1 MTARQLLVMPVRP
14 SASRALSWALH
25 DGNIVYPGYA
35 TEDDALLDAIDAAQ
49 NAADAGVKVEIVV
62 ERRADHAAPAQHRI

>member
-1 MTARQLLVMPVRP
+1 MTARQLLVIQVPH
-14 SASRALSWALH
+14 SAGRAPSWALH

-49 NAADAGVKVEIVV
+49 TAAESGVRIEIVV
-62 ERRADHAAPAQHRI
+62 ERRRAIA

>member
-1 MTARQLLVMPVRP
+1 MTARQLLVIQVPQ
-14 SASRALSWALH
+14 SAGRAPSWALQ

-49 NAADAGVKVEIVV
+49 TAADTGVRVEIVV
-62 ERRADHAAPAQHRI
+62 ERRQATA